1 MPTGLTIAIIVGAV
15 MLFMMLKIVPEY
27 ERLVVLRLGKVLDE
41 PKGPGIVLLIP
52 VIDKPIWVDLREIVT
67 PIPHQACITK
77 DNASISVDLLIYR
90 KVVDPTAS
98 VVQVQDFSAAA
109 GGIAV
114 TTLRAVIGDIA
125 LDDVLAKREQIN
137 HTLQSKMAQVTS
149 RWGVKITTVEIQ
161 EIKPPKDILD
171 AMTRQMSAERTRR
184 ALVIE
189 AEGTKAAAITVA
201 DGEKQSAI
209 LKAEGDRQSRILNAE
224 GERQAAILRAE
235 GEKQATITRAEATQ
249 KQLEF
254 QGAGE
259 AAKIEKVGRAEAA
272 KVLAVG
278 EAEAEV
284 IKKKLLAEAEGLQ
297 RKAEAWKNFNEA
309 AVINLVVDKMPELA
323 QAFATQLAG
332 IDKIN
337 IIEMGNGAG
346 SGGIGKVMNTV
357 GGGMTAMLS
366 MLKDQ
371 FGVDIARLMQAK
383 TEAAAEEAEKKR
395 TSAP

>member
-1 MPTGLTIAIIVGAV
+1 MPTGLTILVIIGVV

-41 PKGPGIVLLIP
+41 PKGPGIVILIP
-52 VIDKPIWVDLREIVT
+52 LIDKPIWVDLREIVT

-114 TTLRAVIGDIA
+114 TTLRAVIGDIP

-137 HTLQSKMAQVTS
+137 HTLQSKMDQVTS

-171 AMTRQMSAERTRR
+171 AMSRQMSAERTRR

-209 LKAEGDRQSRILNAE
+209 LKAEGDRQ
-224 GERQAAILRAE
+224 AAILRAE
-235 GEKQATITRAEATQ
+235 GFALSLSKIFEIAKGVDAKTMSLQYMETLKA
-249 KQLEF
+249 L
-254 QGAGE
+254 GAGPATKFVLPME
-259 AAKIEKVGRAEAA
+259 LTSLLSGIIGDSRKVFAPEKA
-272 KVLAVG
+272 
-278 EAEAEV
+278 
-284 IKKKLLAEAEGLQ
+284 
-297 RKAEAWKNFNEA
+297 
-309 AVINLVVDKMPELA
+309 
-323 QAFATQLAG
+323 
-332 IDKIN
+332 
-337 IIEMGNGAG
+337 
-346 SGGIGKVMNTV
+346 
-357 GGGMTAMLS
+357 
-366 MLKDQ
+366 
-371 FGVDIARLMQAK
+371 
-383 TEAAAEEAEKKR
+383 
-395 TSAP
+395 

>member
-1 MPTGLTIAIIVGAV
+1 MPTGLMIAAV
-15 MLFMMLKIVPEY
+15 LGVVFLFMMLKIVPEY
-27 ERLVVLRLGKVLDE
+27 ERLVVFRLGSVLAE
-41 PKGPGIVLLIP
+41 PKGPGVVLLIP
-52 VIDKPIWVDLREIVT
+52 VIDKPVWVDLREMVT

-137 HTLQSKMAQVTS
+137 HTLQSKMDQVTS

-171 AMTRQMSAERTRR
+171 AMSRQMSAERTRR

-209 LKAEGDRQSRILNAE
+209 LKAEGDRQ
-224 GERQAAILRAE
+224 AAILRAE
-235 GEKQATITRAEATQ
+235 GFALALSKIFEV
-249 KQLEF
+249 
-254 QGAGE
+254 
-259 AAKIEKVGRAEAA
+259 AKGVDA
-272 KVLAVG
+272 KTM
-278 EAEAEV
+278 
-284 IKKKLLAEAEGLQ
+284 GLQ
-297 RKAEAWKNFNEA
+297 YLEALKSLGASPSTKFVLPLELTSLISGIIGDGRKAFA
-309 AVINLVVDKMPELA
+309 PE
-323 QAFATQLAG
+323 
-332 IDKIN
+332 
-337 IIEMGNGAG
+337 
-346 SGGIGKVMNTV
+346 
-357 GGGMTAMLS
+357 
-366 MLKDQ
+366 
-371 FGVDIARLMQAK
+371 K
-383 TEAAAEEAEKKR
+383 T
-395 TSAP
+395 

>member
-1 MPTGLTIAIIVGAV
+1 MPTGLTIAVIIGVV

-41 PKGPGIVLLIP
+41 PKGPGIVILIP

-114 TTLRAVIGDIA
+114 TTLRAVIGDIP

-137 HTLQSKMAQVTS
+137 HTLQSKMDQVTS

-171 AMTRQMSAERTRR
+171 AMSRQMSAERTRR

-209 LKAEGDRQSRILNAE
+209 LKAEGDRQ
-224 GERQAAILRAE
+224 AAILRAE
-235 GEKQATITRAEATQ
+235 GFALSLSKIFEIAKGVDAKTMSLQY
-249 KQLEF
+249 LETLKAL
-254 QGAGE
+254 GAGPATKFVLPME
-259 AAKIEKVGRAEAA
+259 LTSLLSGIIGDSRKVFAPEKA
-272 KVLAVG
+272 
-278 EAEAEV
+278 
-284 IKKKLLAEAEGLQ
+284 
-297 RKAEAWKNFNEA
+297 
-309 AVINLVVDKMPELA
+309 
-323 QAFATQLAG
+323 
-332 IDKIN
+332 
-337 IIEMGNGAG
+337 
-346 SGGIGKVMNTV
+346 
-357 GGGMTAMLS
+357 
-366 MLKDQ
+366 
-371 FGVDIARLMQAK
+371 
-383 TEAAAEEAEKKR
+383 
-395 TSAP
+395 

>member
-1 MPTGLTIAIIVGAV
+1 MPTGLIIAAVVGV
-15 MLFMMLKIVPEY
+15 IFVFMMLKIVPEY
-27 ERLVVLRLGKVLDE
+27 ERLVVFRLGKVLDE
-41 PKGPGIVLLIP
+41 PKGPGVVILIP
-52 VIDKPIWVDLREIVT
+52 IIDKPIWVDLREKVT

-114 TTLRAVIGDIA
+114 TTLRAVVGDIA

-137 HTLQSKMAQVTS
+137 HTLQSKMDQVTT

-171 AMTRQMSAERTRR
+171 AMSRQMSAERTRR

-235 GEKQATITRAEATQ
+235 GFALALSKIFEIAKGVDAKTMSLQY
-249 KQLEF
+249 LETLKAL
-254 QGAGE
+254 GAGPATKFVLPME
-259 AAKIEKVGRAEAA
+259 LTSLLSGIMGDSRKVFAPEKA
-272 KVLAVG
+272 
-278 EAEAEV
+278 
-284 IKKKLLAEAEGLQ
+284 
-297 RKAEAWKNFNEA
+297 
-309 AVINLVVDKMPELA
+309 
-323 QAFATQLAG
+323 
-332 IDKIN
+332 
-337 IIEMGNGAG
+337 
-346 SGGIGKVMNTV
+346 
-357 GGGMTAMLS
+357 
-366 MLKDQ
+366 
-371 FGVDIARLMQAK
+371 
-383 TEAAAEEAEKKR
+383 
-395 TSAP
+395 

>member
-1 MPTGLTIAIIVGAV
+1 MPTGLTIAVIIGVV

-41 PKGPGIVLLIP
+41 PKGPGIVILIP

-114 TTLRAVIGDIA
+114 TTLRAVIGDIP

-137 HTLQSKMAQVTS
+137 HTLQSKMDQVTS

-161 EIKPPKDILD
+161 EIKPPRDILD
-171 AMTRQMSAERTRR
+171 AMSRQMSAERTRR

-201 DGEKQSAI
+201 DGEKQAAI
-209 LKAEGDRQSRILNAE
+209 LKAEGDRQ
-224 GERQAAILRAE
+224 AAIRRAE
-235 GEKQATITRAEATQ
+235 GFALSLSKIFEI
-249 KQLEF
+249 
-254 QGAGE
+254 
-259 AAKIEKVGRAEAA
+259 AKGVDA
-272 KVLAVG
+272 KTMSLGVH
-278 EAEAEV
+278 
-284 IKKKLLAEAEGLQ
+284 
-297 RKAEAWKNFNEA
+297 
-309 AVINLVVDKMPELA
+309 
-323 QAFATQLAG
+323 AFG
-332 IDKIN
+332 D
-337 IIEMGNGAG
+337 
-346 SGGIGKVMNTV
+346 
-357 GGGMTAMLS
+357 
-366 MLKDQ
+366 LKDL
-371 FGVDIARLMQAK
+371 G
-383 TEAAAEEAEKKR
+383 E
-395 TSAP
+395 